1 MVRLDQKWSEA
12 HKAREI
18 RIVGRVQGV
27 GFRPFVFRI
36 AHETGISGTVQ
47 NNMDGV
53 FIHAEGNES
62 VLKKFVHKLKNELP
76 PLAKINEITMKD
88 VPPNGINSFEIIAS
102 EKKGSSSLI
111 IPVDAATCSTC
122 EEEMGSVTDKR
133 FRYPFINCT
142 NCGPR
147 YTIIESLPY
156 DRPVT
161 TMKNFKM
168 CSYCEGEYSDPINRR
183 HHAQPIAC
191 RVCGPRLAYKKT
203 GSMKHSLTG
212 EKALQQSIKDLKRG
226 KIVAIKGIGGYH
238 LACDGENEIAVQE
251 LRRRKKRPNKP
262 FAVMARD
269 IAAVKK
275 VAKCNKREAKLLLSP
290 EAPIVLLDVVDHSRL
305 APSVFPHLNTVGIFL
320 PYTPLH
326 HLLMEEFKF
335 LIMTSGNLSGEPMM
349 YEDEVLN
356 QRGSFLVDSILVHN
370 RPILRPIDDSVVEL
384 RKGFVHFY
392 RRARGYVPDPVN
404 VPVSVDGIISL
415 GAQLK
420 NTFTFGREK
429 QLFVGPHNGDLENVA
444 AINQSKKTMVE
455 FLQLTG
461 IEKKL
466 WVVDKHPNYP
476 HRDWIGSSSL
486 PVYEVWHHHAHM
498 VACMADNQLPLEE
511 ECIAVILDGT
521 GYGMDEKIWG
531 FEWLVG
537 NVYDFTRIAHVKYQP
552 LPGGEAAIRDTWRQA
567 AAWLIHT
574 MGEKGLDIA
583 NELFQ
588 GRKEELTW
596 IKLMVEQQLQ
606 ITWAGTCGRLFD
618 MVSAILD
625 CCTTSTYE
633 GEGAIRL
640 SELVRGKSPKRDYYS
655 YHFDMVEGIRTF
667 NPDDMLT
674 EITVDV
680 LQKIKKQTIALK
692 FHETLVKV
700 IVEECTRIA
709 KEQGLTKIVFS
720 GGSMHNSF
728 LEKELRVRMTECGL
742 KPYFHQTIP
751 CNDGGIS
758 FGQAT
763 IAAYKLSRNEGEKTC
778 VLGYQDR

>member
-1 MVRLDQKWSEA
+1 MGRMDQKWSEA
-12 HKAREI
+12 NKAREI

-36 AHETGISGTVQ
+36 AHETRILGTVQ

-53 FIHAEGNES
+53 FIHGEGDEIA
-62 VLKKFVHKLKNELP
+62 LDKFLYKLQNELP
-76 PLAKINEITMKD
+76 PLARIT
-88 VPPNGINSFEIIAS
+88 GINIEKAVYSGFTTFDIIPS
-102 EKKGSSSLI
+102 ENKGSSSLI

-122 EEEMGSVTDKR
+122 EEEMATSHDKR
-133 FRYPFINCT
+133 YRYPFINCT

-191 RVCGPRLAYKKT
+191 PTCGPRLSYKES
-203 GSMKHSLTG
+203 GSSSNLTG
-212 EKALQQSIKDLKRG
+212 EAALQRTIQDIKAG

-238 LACDGENEIAVQE
+238 LACDAENETVVQK
-251 LRRRKKRPNKP
+251 LRDRKKRPMKP

-275 VAKCNKREAKLLLSP
+275 IAKCNKKEAKLLLSP
-290 EAPIVLLDVVDHSRL
+290 EAPIVLLTVHDWSRL
-305 APSVFPHLNTVGIFL
+305 APSVFPSLNTVGIFL

-349 YEDEVLN
+349 YEDEVLDR
-356 QRGSFLVDSILVHN
+356 RGSFLVDSILSHN
-370 RPILRPIDDSVVEL
+370 RPILRPIDDSVVEM
-384 RKGFVHFY
+384 REGNSHFY
-392 RRARGYVPDPVN
+392 RRARGYVPDPIDVSVN
-404 VPVSVDGIISL
+404 VDGIISL

-429 QLFVGPHNGDLENVA
+429 QLFVGPHNGDLENIVS
-444 AINQSKKTMVE
+444 INQSKKTMNE

-461 IEKKL
+461 IEPKL

-476 HRDWIGSSSL
+476 HKGWIGESTI
-486 PVYEVWHHHAHM
+486 PIYEVWHHHAHM
-498 VACMADNQLPLEE
+498 VSCMADNDLPLEE
-511 ECIAVILDGT
+511 TCIGVILDGT
-521 GYGMDEKIWG
+521 GYGTDGKIWG

-537 NVYDFTRIAHVKYQP
+537 NVYDFTRATHVKYQP

-567 AAWLIHT
+567 AAWLIDT
-574 MGEKGLDIA
+574 MGDKGMDIA
-583 NELFQ
+583 NELFK
-588 GRKEELTW
+588 GKKEELQW
-596 IKLMVEQQLQ
+596 INLMLQQNLQ

-618 MVSAILD
+618 LVSALLN

-640 SELVRGKSPKRDYYS
+640 SELVRGKSPRRSYYS
-655 YHFDMVEGIRTF
+655 YDFETTDDTRVF
-667 NPDDMLT
+667 NTDEMLREVT
-674 EITVDV
+674 YDI
-680 LQKIKKQTIALK
+680 LQGKDKCRIGLK
-692 FHETLVKV
+692 FHETLVKA
-700 IVEECTRIA
+700 IVEECLYLVKKHDT
-709 KEQGLTKIVFS
+709 KKIVFS

-728 LEKELRVRMTECGL
+728 LEEGLRKGLESHGL
-742 KPYFHQTIP
+742 KPYFHRSLP
-751 CNDGGIS
+751 CNDGGLS
-758 FGQAT
+758 FGQGL
-763 IAAYKLSRNEGEKTC
+763 IAAYKFQRKEGEKKC
-778 VLGYQDR
+778 VSGYQEKL